1 VRSARAQSAELTAG
15 RALAEQQI
23 RIEVQEALSDLE
35 VAEASLATANRRAD
49 AAAAAFTIVARKRD
63 LGQVSPAD
71 YLDAQ
76 RALTEAR
83 MNGNVTRFE
92 ALGAL
97 AQVEY
102 AIGGVEQQP

>member
-1 VRSARAQSAELTAG
+1 M
-15 RALAEQQI
+15 
-23 RIEVQEALSDLE
+23 QEAISDLE
-35 VAEASLATANRRAD
+35 VAEATLATASRRLE
-49 AAAAAFTIVARKRD
+49 AATAAYSIVAKKRD

-83 MNGNVTRFE
+83 LNGNVTRFE
-92 ALGAL
+92 TLGAL